1 MEPALFSILDLIA
14 LGFFTLAWLGYHHG
28 VERLARAE
36 TGLNALMAHE
46 RRAWMEQMLTRDQR
60 IVDAALMGSLQN
72 GTAFF
77 ASTSLIAI
85 GAALALL
92 QSTDT
97 LVQVFADL
105 PHTNA
110 VSRPVWEMKIIGLA
124 IIFVYAFFKFSWS
137 YRLFNYTAILIGAT
151 PHGEGRASPQAL
163 LARDKAAAMAIVAS
177 RHFNRGQRAFFF
189 ALAYLGWF
197 VGPLPFMLATGF
209 IIIVMLRR
217 QFSSDAR
224 LAVIAPERGPD
235 VPHP

>member
-1 MEPALFSILDLIA
+1 MFSTFDLVALT
-14 LGFFTLAWLGYHHG
+14 FFALAWLGYHHG

-36 TGLNALMAHE
+36 TGLNALMAQE
-46 RRAWMEQMLTRDQR
+46 RRAWMERMLMREQR

-85 GAALALL
+85 GGALALL
-92 QSTDT
+92 QSTDA

-105 PHTNA
+105 PYTQP

-137 YRLFNYTAILIGAT
+137 YRLFNYTAILMGAT
-151 PHGEGRASPQAL
+151 PFAGESASAAAM
-163 LARDKAAAMAIVAS
+163 LARDKAAAMAIVAG

-197 VGPLPFMLATGF
+197 VGPIPFILATSCV
-209 IIIVMLRR
+209 IVVMLRR

-224 LAVIAPERGPD
+224 MALIAPGRGAD
-235 VPHP
+235 VPPP